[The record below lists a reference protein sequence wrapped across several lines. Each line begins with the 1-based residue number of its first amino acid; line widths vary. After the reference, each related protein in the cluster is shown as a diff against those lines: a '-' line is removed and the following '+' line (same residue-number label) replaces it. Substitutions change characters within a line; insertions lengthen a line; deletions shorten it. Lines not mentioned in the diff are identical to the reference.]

1 MTSVLIAVQRTSPD
15 LNRCLQHLVDHA
27 AGCGDIYV
35 IDGATDG
42 DGVHSTCEQWRGKH
56 PALHY
61 LRHDESLDPLA
72 LCRWAYENIPDTGSD
87 LWIVDPAVAIG
98 PDVLEEITAVLQL
111 YERHAIVL
119 PRSNRPGFSA
129 IPLSGPELS
138 PDDAYTVWE
147 AIQVQ
152 LPRYQIVPWA
162 DAGCLLI
169 RNETLRHF
177 GFFAAGEDEHDYSL
191 RINRYGY
198 STVLANRAFVQDF
211 TQLMRSP
218 RPESLSPYLD
228 FDADPIDFFGALA
241 IPHRPRILIDLFH
254 LAPHYYGTADF
265 ALNLL
270 RELRI
275 LARDEIEF
283 YIDLQPASLE
293 FFLPELQGYRL
304 RSDAQPELFDLVFKP
319 TQINSWEEL
328 DRINRLAPRIAYTIL
343 DMIAVRCG
351 YLSAPGRRLLFQKSA
366 EICDRVFTLSH
377 SGKADFAALTGSNV
391 SLDAVHLGTN
401 YGVSAQ
407 EHLDGTYVLLMGN
420 SYAHK
425 NIKETLSALANEGWP
440 IVVLGGKAPDDNAPS
455 TVRYMESGN
464 LSREAVRETL
474 AGARVVIYPS
484 HYEGFGLP
492 VLDALALKKPVIV
505 LDNETNREL
514 AKLTGDGNLHRIPSI
529 EALTGAIKRVWGDSP
544 VRESPEPRRWSAA
557 AREYLAKFRELL
569 KQDADTARLR
579 SRWKFLR
586 ARRA

>member
-1 MTSVLIAVQRTSPD
+1 MTSVLIPVQRSSPD

-27 AGCGDIYV
+27 AGCNDIYV
-35 IDGATDG
+35 IDGATPD
-42 DGVHSTCEQWRGKH
+42 DGVHSTCEKWRGKH

-61 LRHDESLDPLA
+61 LRHDEPVDSLA
-72 LCRWAYENIPDTGSD
+72 LCRWAYENIPDTGSN
-87 LWIVDPAVAIG
+87 LWIIDPAVAIG
-98 PDVLEEITAVLQL
+98 PDVLKEITAVLRL
-111 YERHAIVL
+111 YERHAIAL
-119 PRSNRPGFSA
+119 PRSNRPGISA

-138 PDDAYTVWE
+138 PDDAHNVWE
-147 AIQVQ
+147 TLRER

-169 RNETLRHF
+169 GNEILRHF

-198 STVLANRAFVQDF
+198 STVLANRAFVRDF
-211 TQLMRSP
+211 AQPLPSP
-218 RPESLSPYLD
+218 RHEDLSLYLE
-228 FDADPIDFFGALA
+228 FDADPVDVFGALA

-304 RSDAQPELFDLVFKP
+304 RSDAQSQLFDLVFKP

-351 YLSAPGRRLLFQKSA
+351 YLRAPGRRLLFQKSA
-366 EICDRVFTLSH
+366 EICDRVFTLSN
-377 SGKADFAALTGSNV
+377 SGKADFAALTGSDV
-391 SLDAVHLGTN
+391 SLDVVHLGTN

-407 EHLDGTYVLLMGN
+407 EYLDGTYVLLMGN

-425 NIKETLSALANEGWP
+425 NIKETLSALATEAWP
-440 IVVLGGKAPDDNAPS
+440 IVVLGGKTPDDDAPS

-464 LSREAVRETL
+464 LSREVVRETL
-474 AGARVVIYPS
+474 AGARVVVYPS

-514 AKLTGDGNLHRIPSI
+514 ARLTGDGNLHRIPSL
-529 EALTGAIKRVWGDSP
+529 EALNGAIKRVWGDSSP
-544 VRESPEPRRWSAA
+544 RESPEPRRWSAA
-557 AREYLAKFRELL
+557 AQEYLTKFRELL
-569 KQDADTARLR
+569 GQNVDTERLR
-579 SRWKFLR
+579 ERWKFLR